1 VYLFKDWGTEA
12 PAAGCNANNWSAR
25 YERLFDFTAGT
36 YDFYLGT
43 DDWGRIKIDGET
55 VIDNWQWAG
64 QHYASRS
71 LPAGTYELTVEFAD
85 ATNTARLSAWWRGP
99 GYTIPQED
107 RQPGQWYAQYWGN
120 REVWWDPVVLVNE
133 GPGPLNH
140 SWGAGG
146 PGFGLPENRFSGR
159 FKREAPF
166 ECGYYKFRIS
176 TDDGVRFWVDGNLI
190 LDKWFDHAGSYDVI
204 VDQAEGNH
212 QLKVEYYEND
222 GNAAIRLDWNLVLAC
237 PYPDPSLY
245 FPVSA
250 NTP

>member
-1 VYLFKDWGTEA
+1 M
-12 PAAGCNANNWSAR
+12 
-25 YERLFDFTAGT
+25 
-36 YDFYLGT
+36 
-43 DDWGRIKIDGET
+43 
-55 VIDNWQWAG
+55 
-64 QHYASRS
+64 
-71 LPAGTYELTVEFAD
+71 
-85 ATNTARLSAWWRGP
+85 
-99 GYTIPQED
+99 
-107 RQPGQWYAQYWGN
+107 
-120 REVWWDPVVLVNE
+120 NE

-159 FKREAPF
+159 FEREAPF